1 MKSKDDSGGPER
13 KGADPKGGATEVP
26 ASATEMFARPMAPR
40 AQPEFDIPGGE
51 KKGASRVAAP
61 EETAGKRASAGADES
76 RPSYASQPAA
86 GAFSAGEKP
95 APGEFTQLFQA
106 ITTGQAITPKAEAI
120 QAEAAI
126 ERSAPMPTPP
136 TTPPAADPKAGEFTS
151 IFMRLPKDPERP
163 PESSAEGSP
172 RGMGNPAPAEPGEF
186 TRLMRATEL
195 TAKPPVSGGSP
206 AVAPAAPLSAPV
218 RGISAQGSND
228 AVSGTAGMT
237 EFFVAPSPRT
247 GGHGAGPLSSP
258 QGSKAAP
265 SNESR
270 WASAQAPSG
279 FPGGSLPNQES
290 IGAEQSSGEFTR
302 LFRALDSNRES
313 SNQPPALDMAPSASA
328 PQIPQAGKLPDS
340 GGGEF
345 TQLMQS
351 LSQKETAMPAAP
363 RDITP
368 PTARVW
374 PEPMAVRPTGAA
386 DESASFTRIISSS
399 AAREEAA
406 QGTKPG
412 ADALPAQGGLSAS
425 PAAAMPRMPQPLAPS
440 IPRAG
445 SFGQPP
451 AAATPT
457 PVPPTSVPA
466 SVSQSKLQ
474 AYLPLLLI
482 VNACA
487 LAVLI
492 VLVVIALRR
501 H

>member
-1 MKSKDDSGGPER
+1 
-13 KGADPKGGATEVP
+13 
-26 ASATEMFARPMAPR
+26 MFARPMAPR
-40 AQPEFDIPGGE
+40 AQPEFDMPGGDT
-51 KKGASRVAAP
+51 KGASRVAAP
-61 EETAGKRASAGADES
+61 EEAVGGRASAGVNES
-76 RPSYASQPAA
+76 RPSHTSQAAA
-86 GAFSAGEKP
+86 GAFSAGENP
-95 APGEFTQLFQA
+95 RPGEFTQLFQA
-106 ITTGQAITPKAEAI
+106 IITGRAITPGQAITPNAQAS

-126 ERSAPMPTPP
+126 ERPTPMPTPP

-163 PESSAEGSP
+163 PESAAEGSP
-172 RGMGNPAPAEPGEF
+172 RVMGNPAASEPGEF

-195 TAKPPVSGGSP
+195 AAKPPVSGGAP

-228 AVSGTAGMT
+228 AVSGTAGVT
-237 EFFVAPSPRT
+237 ELFVAPSPRT
-247 GGHGAGPLSSP
+247 GGHADGPLSSP
-258 QGSKAAP
+258 QGSKVAP
-265 SNESR
+265 SNELG
-270 WASAQAPSG
+270 WASGEAPSA
-279 FPGGSLPNQES
+279 FSGGSLPKREVA
-290 IGAEQSSGEFTR
+290 GAEQSSGEFTQ

-313 SNQPPALDMAPSASA
+313 SNQPPALEMAPAASA
-328 PQIPQAGKLPDS
+328 PQVPQAGKLPDS

-351 LSQKETAMPAAP
+351 LSKKETAMPAAP
-363 RDITP
+363 RDL
-368 PTARVW
+368 TAPAAHAW
-374 PEPMAVRPTGAA
+374 PEPMAVRSTGAA

-406 QGTKPG
+406 QGTKPAG
-412 ADALPAQGGLSAS
+412 DAPPAKRGSFAP
-425 PAAAMPRMPQPLAPS
+425 PAAAMPGMPQPLAPT

-451 AAATPT
+451 AAAAPA
-457 PVPPTSVPA
+457 PVPPTPAPA
-466 SVSQSKLQ
+466 SPPQSKLQ

>member
-1 MKSKDDSGGPER
+1 
-13 KGADPKGGATEVP
+13 
-26 ASATEMFARPMAPR
+26 MFARPMAPR
-40 AQPEFDIPGGE
+40 AQPEFDTSSGDA
-51 KKGASRVAAP
+51 KGAARVADP
-61 EETAGKRASAGADES
+61 EEVRGGRASAGVNSADVNES
-76 RPSYASQPAA
+76 RASHTSQPAA

-106 ITTGQAITPKAEAI
+106 ITRQQAITPSGQVS

-126 ERSAPMPTPP
+126 ERPSPSPNQA
-136 TTPPAADPKAGEFTS
+136 TTPPAGDPKAGEFTS

-163 PESSAEGSP
+163 PESAADAAP
-172 RGMGNPAPAEPGEF
+172 RGTRNPAASEPGEF

-195 TAKPPVSGGSP
+195 AAKPPESG
-206 AVAPAAPLSAPV
+206 VAPAAAPVAPFSTPV
-218 RGISAQGSND
+218 RGISAQGSSD
-228 AVSGTAGMT
+228 AVSGTAGVT
-237 EFFVAPSPRT
+237 ELFVAPSPRS
-247 GGHGAGPLSSP
+247 GGGPGGGPLSSP
-258 QGSKAAP
+258 PDSKVIPSNDLGWASGHAP
-265 SNESR
+265 S
-270 WASAQAPSG
+270 AFPS
-279 FPGGSLPNQES
+279 GSLPNREFA
-290 IGAEQSSGEFTR
+290 GAEQSSGEFTR
-302 LFRALDSNRES
+302 LFRALDSNRETS
-313 SNQPPALDMAPSASA
+313 TQPPALEMAPSGSA
-328 PQIPQAGKLPDS
+328 PQVPQAGKLPDL

-351 LSQKETAMPAAP
+351 LSKKETPMPAAP
-363 RDITP
+363 RDFTP
-368 PTARVW
+368 LTARAW
-374 PEPMAVRPTGAA
+374 PEPMAARITGAA

-406 QGTKPG
+406 KAAKPG
-412 ADALPAQGGLSAS
+412 ANALPAKEGLPAS

-451 AAATPT
+451 AAAAPT
-457 PVPPTSVPA
+457 PVLRPPAPA
-466 SVSQSKLQ
+466 ILPQSKLQ

>member
-1 MKSKDDSGGPER
+1 MKSQDDSGGPER
-13 KGADPKGGATEVP
+13 KGADPEGGATEVP
-26 ASATEMFARPMAPR
+26 ASATGMFARPLAPR
-40 AQPEFDIPGGE
+40 VQPEFDIARGDT
-51 KKGASRVAAP
+51 KGAFRVAAP
-61 EETAGKRASAGADES
+61 EDAAAGRASAGAHES
-76 RPSYASQPAA
+76 RPSHTSQPAA

-95 APGEFTQLFQA
+95 GPGEFTQLFQA
-106 ITTGQAITPKAEAI
+106 ITPGQAITPNAQAS

-126 ERSAPMPTPP
+126 ERPAPVPTPS
-136 TTPPAADPKAGEFTS
+136 AADPKAGEFTS

-163 PESSAEGSP
+163 PESGAEAGPRDIGSP
-172 RGMGNPAPAEPGEF
+172 AASEPGEF
-186 TRLMRATEL
+186 TQLMRGTEFA
-195 TAKPPVSGGSP
+195 AKPPVPRGAP

-228 AVSGTAGMT
+228 AVSGTAGVT
-237 EFFVAPSPRT
+237 ELFVAPSPRT
-247 GGHGAGPLSSP
+247 VAGPGAAPDAGPLSSL
-258 QGSKAAP
+258 QGSKIAP
-265 SNESR
+265 SIDLG
-270 WASAQAPSG
+270 WASGQAPSA
-279 FPGGSLPNQES
+279 FPSGSLLRE
-290 IGAEQSSGEFTR
+290 EQSSGEFTQ

-313 SNQPPALDMAPSASA
+313 SAQPPALEMAPSASS
-328 PQIPQAGKLPDS
+328 PQVAQAGKLSDS

-351 LSQKETAMPAAP
+351 LSKKEASLPAAP
-363 RDITP
+363 LP
-368 PTARVW
+368 EVTAPAARAW
-374 PEPMAVRPTGAA
+374 SEPMAARSTGPA

-406 QGTKPG
+406 QGTKPP
-412 ADALPAQGGLSAS
+412 ADAPPAKRGSFAP
-425 PAAAMPRMPQPLAPS
+425 PAAAMPGMPQPLAPS

-451 AAATPT
+451 AAAAPT
-457 PVPPTSVPA
+457 PVLPTPAPA
-466 SVSQSKLQ
+466 SLSQSKLQ

-482 VNACA
+482 VNACV

>member
-1 MKSKDDSGGPER
+1 
-13 KGADPKGGATEVP
+13 
-26 ASATEMFARPMAPR
+26 MAPR
-40 AQPEFDIPGGE
+40 AQPELDIPGGDT
-51 KKGASRVAAP
+51 KGAFRVAAP
-61 EETAGKRASAGADES
+61 EETAGRHTSAGADES
-76 RPSYASQPAA
+76 RPSHTSQPAA

-106 ITTGQAITPKAEAI
+106 ITTGQAITPKAEAS

-126 ERSAPMPTPP
+126 ERPAAVPSPV
-136 TTPPAADPKAGEFTS
+136 TTAPAADPKAGEFTS

-163 PESSAEGSP
+163 PESAAEAGP
-172 RGMGNPAPAEPGEF
+172 RGMGNPAASEPGEF
-186 TRLMRATEL
+186 TRLMRATEFA
-195 TAKPPVSGGSP
+195 AKPPVSGGVP

-228 AVSGTAGMT
+228 AVSGTAGVT
-237 EFFVAPSPRT
+237 ELFVAPSPRP

-258 QGSKAAP
+258 QGSKVAP
-265 SNESR
+265 SNELG

-279 FPGGSLPNQES
+279 FPGGSLPNRES
-290 IGAEQSSGEFTR
+290 IGAEQSSGEFTQ

-313 SNQPPALDMAPSASA
+313 SNQPPALEMAPSASA
-328 PQIPQAGKLPDS
+328 PQVPQAGKLPDS

-351 LSQKETAMPAAP
+351 LSKKETAMPATPRPDLTAP
-363 RDITP
+363 
-368 PTARVW
+368 AAHAW
-374 PEPMAVRPTGAA
+374 PEPMAVRSTGAG

-440 IPRAG
+440 ISRAG

-451 AAATPT
+451 AGATPT